1 MILSS
6 TLFLSVEKIVIITF
20 ALILEILFER
30 ALLNVSIGQS
40 IEQQISS
47 HLFIFVTG
55 QISLGRFYFTES

>member
-30 ALLNVSIGQS
+30 TLLNVSIGQS